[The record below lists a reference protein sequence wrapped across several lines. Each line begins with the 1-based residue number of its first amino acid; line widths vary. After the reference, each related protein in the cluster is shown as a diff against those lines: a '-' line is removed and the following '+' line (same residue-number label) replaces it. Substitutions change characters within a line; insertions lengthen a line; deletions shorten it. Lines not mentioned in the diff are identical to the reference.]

1 MIKLHSFLAVL
12 LIAGISALII
22 SCAPE
27 ACFEETN
34 AYLKASFYSYSNST
48 IKLVAPDSLTLIG
61 QGQTTKIY
69 DKAGDVQPALLPLN
83 ASAVSC
89 TYIIR
94 INGLN
99 DTIQFL
105 YSSFPHLIS
114 KECGY
119 TFYHTLD
126 SYPCAYTQN
135 NIDTIL
141 IINHAITTANE
152 ENIRI
157 FY

>member
-1 MIKLHSFLAVL
+1 MKRQDYFLTFVMFSFF
-12 LIAGISALII
+12 GALFI
-22 SCAPE
+22 SCTPA

-34 AYLKASFYSYSNST
+34 AFLKASFYLDSS
-48 IKLVAPDSLTLIG
+48 KEKVAPDSLTLSGIG
-61 QGQTTKIY
+61 QTNKIY
-69 DKAGDVQPALLPLN
+69 NRAAGVQPALFPLN
-83 ASAVSC
+83 ASS
-89 TYIIR
+89 TSSTFTIG
-94 INGLN
+94 INGVY
-99 DTIQFL
+99 DTIEFR

-119 TFYHTLD
+119 SVFHTLD
-126 SYPCAYTQN
+126 YHAFSQN

-141 IINHAITTANE
+141 IINPNITTVNE

>member
-1 MIKLHSFLAVL
+1 MKRLSYFLP
-12 LIAGISALII
+12 ALIFI
-22 SCAPE
+22 YYSLHMVSCTPA

-34 AYLKASFYSYSNST
+34 AFLKASFYINST
-48 IKLVAPDSLTLIG
+48 KQKLAPDSVTLSG
-61 QGQTTKIY
+61 LAQTDKIY
-69 DKAGDVQPALLPLN
+69 EKATGLQPALFPLN
-83 ASAVSC
+83 ASSP
-89 TYIIR
+89 TSTFIIR
-94 INGLN
+94 INGIS
-99 DTIQFL
+99 DTIEFH

-119 TFYHTLD
+119 SVYHTLD
-126 SYPCAYTQN
+126 THAFSQN

-141 IINHAITTANE
+141 IINRNITTVNE

>member
-1 MIKLHSFLAVL
+1 MKTLKSL
-12 LIAGISALII
+12 LTVTIIMGCYAIMI

-34 AYLKASFYSYSNST
+34 AYLKASFYSISNST
-48 IKLVAPDSLTLIG
+48 VKMLAPDSLTVTGLD
-61 QGQTTKIY
+61 QTTRIY
-69 DKAGDVQPALLPLN
+69 NKASKVQPALLPLN
-83 ASAVSC
+83 AGTGSC
-89 TYIIR
+89 SFIIK
-94 INGLN
+94 INGIS
-99 DTIQFL
+99 DTVQFS
-105 YSSFPHLIS
+105 YSSRPHLIS

-119 TFYHTLD
+119 TYFHSSLD
-126 SYPCAYTQN
+126 LPAYTQN

-141 IINHAITTANE
+141 IINRSITTANE

>member
-1 MIKLHSFLAVL
+1 MMKLHSFLSVL
-12 LIAGISALII
+12 LMTGISAIMI

-34 AYLKASFYSYSNST
+34 AHLKASFYSYST
-48 IKLVAPDSLTLIG
+48 KKQLAPDSLTIFGL
-61 QGQTTKIY
+61 GQTAKIY
-69 DKAGDVQPALLPLN
+69 SKAKNVQPALIPLN
-83 ASAVSC
+83 PSAGNC
-89 TYIIR
+89 TLVVR
-94 INGLN
+94 INN
-99 DTIQFL
+99 VTDTVEFM
-105 YSSFPHLIS
+105 YSSYPYLIS

-119 TFYHTLD
+119 TFLHTLD
-126 SYPCAYTQN
+126 SQAFTQN

-141 IINHAITTANE
+141 IIKPNITTANE